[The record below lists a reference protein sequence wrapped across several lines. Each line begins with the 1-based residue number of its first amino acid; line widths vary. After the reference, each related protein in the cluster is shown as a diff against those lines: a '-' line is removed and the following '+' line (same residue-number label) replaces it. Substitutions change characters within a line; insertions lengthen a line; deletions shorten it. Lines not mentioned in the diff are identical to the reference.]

1 MKGFF
6 TIETINDNGS
16 GMAYNTK
23 EEFLAELGRMIDD
36 CIANG
41 GTFFD
46 VQVDSDTSCFAV
58 DEDEEEDED
67 DFEEKHQK
75 LGHRINYR
83 PVTEEEF
90 RNLKEGDTIFVGNAN
105 MAYASKVVRPCFWN
119 ADADEPGR
127 EIETTNGFCDQYSV
141 FVMDELEKM
150 RNAYSFL
157 YDRLSHKNAP
167 NEYSEYLRNT
177 YGQVTDHDWSD
188 KDYAV
193 DALSN
198 LVNEVIG
205 CIWNFEDILADAG
218 IDDKMRKYLG
228 L

>member
-119 ADADEPGR
+119 ADADEPSR
-127 EIETTNGFCDQYSV
+127 EIETDNGFCDQYST
-141 FVMDELEKM
+141 FIM
-150 RNAYSFL
+150 
-157 YDRLSHKNAP
+157 
-167 NEYSEYLRNT
+167 
-177 YGQVTDHDWSD
+177 
-188 KDYAV
+188 
-193 DALSN
+193 DAL
-198 LVNEVIG
+198 
-205 CIWNFEDILADAG
+205 
-218 IDDKMRKYLG
+218 R
-228 L
+228 